1 MVPRYQIRSIESP
14 VIATAI
20 HDGHFIDEKLRPFL
34 LLDDSQRFREE
45 DPYTGYM
52 ADIPASQVIVDSSR
66 FQCDF
71 NRSPEQAIYKK
82 PEDAW
87 GLQVWKY
94 PLPDYLQQEILDYY
108 HAFYKKMKA
117 LLETGIE
124 RFGRV
129 LLMDIHSYNHRRE
142 SPYRFAEAA
151 SHPEINLGTAY
162 NDKKWRPV
170 CEKMLHYLAHS
181 RINGS
186 HPDVRENVI
195 FKGGWLARW
204 AIQNYGD
211 RLCAFSI
218 EFKKT
223 FMDEWTGRGYWEH
236 ILDIR
241 DALSGSIP
249 LLTNELNAS
258 KIVE

>member
-1 MVPRYQIRSIESP
+1 MAPRYQICLMESP

-34 LLDDSQRFREE
+34 LLDEMQRFREE
-45 DPYTGYM
+45 DPYTSYM
-52 ADIPASQVIVDSSR
+52 ADIPASRVIVSSSR

-71 NRSPEQAIYKK
+71 NRPPEQAIYKR

-87 GLQVWKY
+87 GLQVWKE
-94 PLPDYLQQEILDYY
+94 PLPDYLQQELMDYY
-108 HAFYKKMKA
+108 YSFYRKMKA
-117 LLETGIE
+117 LIETGIKQ
-124 RFGRV
+124 FGRV
-129 LLMDIHSYNHRRE
+129 VLLDIHSYNHRRA
-142 SPYRFAEAA
+142 SPYQAAEAV
-151 SHPEINLGTAY
+151 SHPEINLGTAH
-162 NDKKWRPV
+162 NEKKWQPV
-170 CEKMLHYLAHS
+170 CRKMMHYMAHCH
-181 RINGS
+181 INGA
-186 HPDVRENVI
+186 HPDVRENII

-204 AIQNYGD
+204 AIKNYGD

-223 FMDEWTGRGYWEH
+223 FMDEWTGRGCWEH

-241 DALSGSIP
+241 KALSGSIP
-249 LLTNELNAS
+249 LLKNELNAS